1 MAPRA
6 EREGM
11 ARALA
16 LLLVNDEED
25 GLYLLD
31 HAVKRE
37 FPGVETIACRSAT
50 EALAC
55 LLRRHVDAVITDNRM
70 PEVTGLELVRTIR
83 ATNAR
88 LPIIMLTGS
97 DEKRHEALAAG
108 VSAFISGGNWT
119 DIRRQIRQTI
129 ESAAAN
135 PSDASAVRFDRPA
148 PPGS

>member
-6 EREGM
+6 GREGM
-11 ARALA
+11 APSLA

-31 HAVKRE
+31 HALKRE
-37 FPGVETIACRSAT
+37 FLGVETIVCRSAT

-55 LLRRHVDAVITDNRM
+55 LGRRSVDAVITDNRM

-88 LPIIMLTGS
+88 LPIVMLTGS
-97 DEKRHEALAAG
+97 DEKRREALAAG
-108 VSAFISGGNWT
+108 VSTFISGGNWT

-129 ESAAAN
+129 ESAASN
-135 PSDASAVRFDRPA
+135 P
-148 PPGS
+148 